1 VGVIR
6 GEGVLRDAA
15 AVNASSLR
23 YAPPVDDLTPEQR
36 RELAQDLEALRD
48 ALEEALGQAREGA
61 RPVSLDNPIGRVS
74 RVDALQQQAMAQ
86 ANRRSVELRLGQV
99 RQALAAIDSGDY
111 GTCRRCEEPIDF
123 RRLKSRP
130 ETPFCVD
137 CQRGRE
143 TRG

>member
-1 VGVIR
+1 MR
-6 GEGVLRDAA
+6 CACEAWHTDA
-15 AVNASSLR
+15 
-23 YAPPVDDLTPEQR
+23 PGMEDLTQEQQDELR
-36 RELAQDLEALRD
+36 RDLEALREE
-48 ALEEALGQAREGA
+48 LEHALGLAREGA

-99 RQALAAIDSGDY
+99 RQALVAMDAGDY
-111 GTCRRCEEPIDF
+111 GLCRGCEEPIAY

-130 ETPFCVD
+130 ETPFCVE

-143 TRG
+143 AGG

>member
-1 VGVIR
+1 M
-6 GEGVLRDAA
+6 
-15 AVNASSLR
+15 
-23 YAPPVDDLTPEQR
+23 DDLTPEQR
-36 RELAQDLEALRD
+36 EELHRDLEALRD
-48 ALEEALGQAREGA
+48 ALEQALGEAREGA

-86 ANRRSVELRLGQV
+86 ANRRSLELRLGQA
-99 RQALAAIDSGDY
+99 RQALAALVEGEY
-111 GTCRRCEEPIDF
+111 GSCRKCEEPIAY

-143 TRG
+143 TGG